1 MAKGYWLM
9 HIRVFNEARYPEY
22 IAADAL
28 AFEKYKA
35 KFLVRGGEYLP
46 VEGEDRDRHVVVEF
60 DSYREALDCYHSP
73 EYQKALKLRQEFAES
88 EVVIVKGIE

>member
-9 HIRVFNEARYPEY
+9 HVRVFNAGRYPEY
-22 IAADAL
+22 VAADKI
-28 AFEKYKA
+28 AFDKYNA

-46 VEGEDRDRHVVVEF
+46 VEGEDRDRHVVIEF
-60 DSYREALDCYHSP
+60 DSYRTALDCYNSP

-88 EVVIVKGIE
+88 EVVIVEGV